1 MSAHSPIRATPS
13 HIMRT
18 HPSSLPFRRMASLAV
33 CVLAYLSISPLQA
46 AYWNQ
51 NQSQTQSQNRD
62 LDGDGIPNIVDPD
75 IDNDGIPNIVDHNVD
90 GGIAL
95 TGPYAGQY
103 LGDHID
109 NDNPTEEDIDDDGL
123 ADVSLAE
130 KDIDG
135 DSKNDDDSTEI
146 DIDGD
151 GRSNNNS
158 TDIDIDGD
166 GIRNDDPSDDDDD
179 GDDIDD
185 LDDDDDN
192 NDGVKDI
199 DDDNHH
205 PETEEG
211 EVSVELSAE
220 PSAPSEASVKLSLQ
234 HYGTGDI
241 KCVIDARDLGVGN
254 YEFIVDGVPRGTL
267 AVAQESSHTRGLL
280 VFKSTG
286 SSGGLLLDFPIAEQS
301 VAIRQGVTDY
311 FTGTAPVLP
320 GPGEGDDSITLF
332 KGPSAPSGSQA
343 EVSMHFG
350 ANGPTTLEVQI
361 EDVTTGDYTLLI
373 GDDVRGT
380 IHVTGTP
387 GDTQGHLHFEIGGS
401 GSSLPLDFPCAGQP
415 IAVTQGGATY
425 FFGQL
430 PSAMP

>member
-1 MSAHSPIRATPS
+1 MAT
-13 HIMRT
+13 
-18 HPSSLPFRRMASLAV
+18 LAA
-33 CVLAYLSISPLQA
+33 CVLACLAPSSQA

-62 LDGDGIPNIVDPD
+62 LDGDGVPNIVDPD

-95 TGPYAGQY
+95 TGPLAGQY
-103 LGDHID
+103 LGDHVD

-123 ADVSLAE
+123 ADHSLAE

-135 DSKNDDDSTEI
+135 DSKNDDDATEL

-151 GRSNNNS
+151 GRNNSSS

-166 GIRNDDPSDDDDD
+166 GIRNDESADDDDD
-179 GDDIDD
+179 GDDLDD
-185 LDDDDDN
+185 FNDDDDN

-199 DDDNHH
+199 DDDSHH
-205 PETEEG
+205 LESEEG
-211 EVSVELSAE
+211 EVKIALNAE
-220 PSAPSEASVKLSLQ
+220 PSAPSGSSMDLTLQ
-234 HYGTGDI
+234 HYGSGDI
-241 KCVIDARDLGVGN
+241 KCVIDARDLAVGN
-254 YEFIVDGVPRGTL
+254 YDVVIGGVSRGSLT
-267 AVAQESSHTRGLL
+267 VNQESSHTRGIL

-286 SSGGLLLDFPIAEQS
+286 SNGSILLDFPIAEQTVS
-301 VAIRQGVTDY
+301 VRQGATDF
-311 FTGTAPVLP
+311 FTGNSPALP

-332 KGPSAPSGSQA
+332 KGSAAPEPSQA

-350 ANGPTTLEVQI
+350 TSGPTTLEVQL
-361 EDVTTGDYTLLI
+361 DGVPTGDYTLLV
-373 GDDVRGT
+373 GDAARGT

-387 GDTQGHLHFEIGGS
+387 GNTEGQLHFEIGGS
-401 GSSLPLDFPCAGQP
+401 GSTQPLDFPCAGQP
-415 IAVTQGGATY
+415 IAITQGDTTF

-430 PSAMP
+430 PSAAP